1 MSVATAAGLIALRET
16 TFRAM
21 GTEVRVVVPRDV
33 ATTTTDRVRT
43 LFAKWEATL
52 SRFRDD
58 SELSALNAA
67 AGEPFAASPLLF
79 GVVQAALRAARAT
92 GGLYDPCMGNQLAA
106 LGYDRTFEQI
116 GRTAPGPADPAPG
129 GDWRR
134 ASIDGESRCVM
145 VPRGCAMDLGGIAK
159 GMAVDAAV
167 ATLREAGVGTAL
179 VCAGGDLRVIG
190 RPPAHP
196 HWGIALDE
204 HEGRVIALHR
214 GALATSSTTRRRWG
228 TDGVTRHHL
237 LDPCTGLPAD
247 RGIRAVTVAAR
258 TCAQAE
264 VAAKATLVA
273 GPLAGAD
280 MLRRLG
286 LDALV
291 LPDAGPPV
299 AIGDWPDEDDAWT

>member
-1 MSVATAAGLIALRET
+1 MATAAGLIALRET
-16 TFRAM
+16 SFGAM
-21 GTEVRVVVPRDV
+21 GTDVRVVVPHDV
-33 ATTTTDRVRT
+33 PVTVTDRVRT
-43 LFAKWEATL
+43 LFATWEGVL

-58 SELSALNAA
+58 SELSRMNAA
-67 AGEPFAASPLLF
+67 AGEPFEASPLLF
-79 GVVQAALRAARAT
+79 GVAHAALRAARAT
-92 GGLYDPCMGNQLAA
+92 GGLYDPFMGRQMRA
-106 LGYDRTFEQI
+106 LGYDRPFDQL
-116 GRTAPGPADPAPG
+116 GRASRAPVAPSPG

-134 ASIDGESRCVM
+134 ASVDPDRRCVV
-145 VPRGCAMDLGGIAK
+145 VPRGCEMDLGGIAK
-159 GMAVDAAV
+159 GMAVDASV
-167 ATLREAGVGTAL
+167 ATLRDAGVGSAL

-196 HWGIALDE
+196 HWGIEVEE

-228 TDGVTRHHL
+228 TGDLARHHL
-237 LDPCTGLPAD
+237 LDPSTGLPAQ
-247 RGIRAVTVAAR
+247 RGLRAVTVAAR

-264 VAAKATLVA
+264 VAAKAALVA

-291 LPDAGPPV
+291 VPEMGPPV
-299 AIGDWPDEDDAWT
+299 AIGAWPDEDDA